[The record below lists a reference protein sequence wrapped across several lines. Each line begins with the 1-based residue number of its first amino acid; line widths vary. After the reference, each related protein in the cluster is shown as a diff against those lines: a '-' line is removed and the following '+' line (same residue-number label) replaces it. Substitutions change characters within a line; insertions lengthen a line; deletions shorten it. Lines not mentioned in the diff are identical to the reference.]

1 MVQFDNI
8 HKLVG
13 VPVIT
18 VQLRYNGWVTEM
30 AGSDQQQQQHSQQQT
45 GEHGGPRTSSA
56 AVGLDNLL
64 YRCQDVRCSG
74 IPLVCSSVVNKLYS
88 NWPTVRTDNGAD
100 IGISA

>member
-1 MVQFDNI
+1 MAQFDNI

-30 AGSDQQQQQHSQQQT
+30 SSADQQPQHSQQQARLQ
-45 GEHGGPRTSSA
+45 GMPPSSA

-64 YRCQDVRCSG
+64 YRCAAIMFSCIFSCFHTSRLWGCVLKCLRS
-74 IPLVCSSVVNKLYS
+74 
-88 NWPTVRTDNGAD
+88 
-100 IGISA
+100 